1 MRVKDDAQALSVD
14 SAAKSTH
21 VYRTIKDMV
30 IGRALAP
37 GVQINIED
45 VAASLR
51 VSRTPVREALIR
63 LSCEE
68 LIETAPGKGFF
79 VRKRSWDELRSDY
92 EFAYMLLRCAIE
104 GNIVAFNSE
113 GLRRPLAFGS
123 MAERNAA
130 SVANAMFLE
139 ALYDRI
145 ASLAGNVHSM
155 RGVRAFIDRTK
166 HFRDLVFEHPEHA
179 PTVAATTRDL
189 FEWLQS
195 HNLEASLS
203 ALRTIAVLK
212 NSYIGE
218 LAREDATAPGASPT
232 PKDI

>member
-1 MRVKDDAQALSVD
+1 MRVKDDAQAHSVD
-14 SAAKSTH
+14 SAAKSAH

-79 VRKRSWDELRSDY
+79 VRKRSWNELRADY
-92 EFAYMLLRCAIE
+92 AYMLLRCAIE

-113 GLRRPLAFGS
+113 GLRRPLPFGS

-130 SVANAMFLE
+130 SVANTMFLE

-155 RGVRAFIDRTK
+155 RSVRAFIDRTK
-166 HFRDLVFEHPEHA
+166 HFRDLVFEHPERA

-203 ALRTIAVLK
+203 ALQTIAVLK

-232 PKDI
+232 PKDM